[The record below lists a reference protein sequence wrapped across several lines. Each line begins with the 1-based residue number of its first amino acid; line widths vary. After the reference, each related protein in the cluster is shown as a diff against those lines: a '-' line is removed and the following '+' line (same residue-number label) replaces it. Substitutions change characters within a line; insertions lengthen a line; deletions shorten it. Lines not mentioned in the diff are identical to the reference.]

1 MHSVP
6 IRFDRSWWPA
16 FKARVHA
23 DGPWNSWEL
32 FQLAVEAERHVCV
45 PNFDDLLC
53 LKQLNAFAPLPHQ
66 VETARTVL
74 NELHGRAILA
84 DEVGLG
90 KTIEAGLILKEY
102 VLRGLVKNAL
112 ILVPASLVSQWTRE
126 LNEKFG
132 IPAVA
137 HKKEW
142 MWEKCDILV
151 ASIDTAKREPHRSH
165 VLNRDYDIIVID
177 EAHKLKNRRTRN
189 FQFANELRKKF
200 CLLLTATPI
209 QNDLQELYNLVTL
222 LKPGQLGGEQSFQ
235 SQYVVSKRQPK
246 NEALLKEEIRKVMIR
261 NERKDSPLDF
271 KQRHVHTVTLDLTP
285 EERALYDG
293 ITDFVRERYQKN
305 RGLAGSF
312 LSLVNL
318 QREACSSRE
327 ATFLTLFKMF
337 KKEIQGRQQLPDDV
351 AHVIHLLKQVK
362 EQAKA
367 REVLKLVDKIGD
379 EKVIVFTGYRATQD
393 MLRRVLQKHGIT
405 SVPYRG
411 NFNRNK
417 KDWMRQLFQQRA
429 QVMVATEAGGEGINL
444 QFCHNIINYDMPW
457 NPMRVEQRIGRVHR
471 LGQEHDVTIY
481 NLCTRN
487 TIEEY
492 IIRLLH
498 EKINLFQLVIGEL
511 DKILA
516 HVHLKERTL
525 ENNIM
530 KIVLESRDDE
540 EVKQRLSHLG
550 DTLSDA
556 KHHTSQKADLLK
568 DVLNP

>member
-1 MHSVP
+1 
-6 IRFDRSWWPA
+6 
-16 FKARVHA
+16 
-23 DGPWNSWEL
+23 
-32 FQLAVEAERHVCV
+32 
-45 PNFDDLLC
+45 
-53 LKQLNAFAPLPHQ
+53 
-66 VETARTVL
+66 
-74 NELHGRAILA
+74 
-84 DEVGLG
+84 
-90 KTIEAGLILKEY
+90 